1 MTKKK
6 SIWAFVLAFMLVV
19 PAMFLFSACG
29 RHKHSF
35 SSEWSQSETQHWH
48 ACTGK
53 NCDEKQDLADHDF
66 VDWVEKTPAGVHTD
80 KVETSTCSTCNFKMD
95 RTVPNTATHSYET
108 ASWEKDETGHW
119 HKSTCDATDPAHQG
133 LKSDFAEHTYGAW
146 TEKTP
151 AEFHKNRVDHRLC
164 SVCGFED
171 TKEVPESM
179 THTWEWKANNAKHW
193 QETTCEHETP
203 LKQNEQD
210 HTWVYASEGELTHRR
225 TTNCGAEKHATRIE
239 PNIPHRYTDE
249 SDVDCNDCGYVR
261 SLTGKGSFN
270 ALSAK
275 TYNASAQPVASSAYT
290 IDEAI
295 KALCEIQYKVKGS
308 NDNTYTTTA
317 PTNAGTY
324 EVRIFC
330 NGNDTYLKG
339 EVAKTDYV
347 IKQIEVKVGI
357 SFIKEKQT
365 TSNNYITLETYEVTN
380 PSLPSN
386 VTLTLR
392 AYGEQYKNQGRYS
405 IAKTN
410 GEFEGLEFDNKN
422 FKPIPN
428 KSTLSISIV
437 VYTNEAPVVTATNQ
451 TESNVKWIGYA
462 TPPYPTITMYQIT
475 TGTLRVGDYLICE
488 GVNIPLKVKDIKL
501 NKGSVS
507 GSSSSSCLNIAL
519 AGETVDISFE
529 TPGFTENDAK
539 TKLLNKTFTKVDYEV
554 LKVQTSLSGK
564 NYTNN
569 SSEKLLNVGECRYLE
584 FTVTI
589 IQSTTFTIYPSDYAG
604 GYAGENAYAVFDK
617 TTGKPIA
624 TAGVNTFTLS
634 EAGTYTLVLK
644 LTKTAEASASVSS
657 KPISFYVSW

>member
-6 SIWAFVLAFMLVV
+6 SIFAFALAACLAV
-19 PAMFLFSACG
+19 PAMFMLSACG
-29 RHKHSF
+29 KHEHSF

-48 ACTGK
+48 ECTDK
-53 NCDEKQDLADHDF
+53 KCNEKQDLAEHEF
-66 VDWVEKTPAGVHTD
+66 VWEVKTPAGVHVD
-80 KVETSTCSTCNFKMD
+80 KVEEGTCSKCNFKKE
-95 RTVPNTATHSYET
+95 RTVPNTATHTYET
-108 ASWEKDETGHW
+108 ASWEKDATGHW
-119 HKSTCDATDPAHQG
+119 HKSTCDATEPAHQG
-133 LKSDFAEHTYGAW
+133 LKADFAEHTYGAW
-146 TEKTP
+146 TVKTL
-151 AEFHKNRVDHRLC
+151 AEFHKNSIEHRLC
-164 SVCGFED
+164 SVCGFEE
-171 TKEVPESM
+171 TQEVLDSM

-239 PNIPHRYTDE
+239 PNIPHRYTDVN
-249 SDVDCNDCGYVR
+249 DVDCNDCGYVR
-261 SLTGKGSFN
+261 SLTEKGSFN
-270 ALSAK
+270 ALSPK
-275 TYNASAQPVASSAYT
+275 TYNASAQPVASSDYT
-290 IDEAI
+290 VNEAI
-295 KALCEIQYKVKGS
+295 KGLCEIQYKVKGA
-308 NDNTYTTTA
+308 NDSTYTTTA

-437 VYTNEAPVVTATNQ
+437 VYTNEAPVVTGTNQ
-451 TESNVKWIGYA
+451 TESNVNWIGYA

-507 GSSSSSCLNIAL
+507 GSTSSSCLNIAL

-634 EAGTYTLVLK
+634 ESGTYTLVLK

>member
-1 MTKKK
+1 MKLKKK
-6 SIWAFVLAFMLVV
+6 SIAAFIFAICLVM
-19 PAMFLFSACG
+19 PAILLFAACG
-29 RHKHSF
+29 KTEHTF
-35 SSEWSQSETQHWH
+35 SSEWSTTDSQHWH
-48 ACTGK
+48 ACTDE
-53 NCDEKQDLADHDF
+53 NCDEKSDLGDHNF
-66 VDWVEKTPAGVHTD
+66 VWVVKTPAGVHTD
-80 KVETSTCSTCNFKMD
+80 KVETGTCSICQYQKD
-95 RTVPNTATHSYET
+95 RTIEGS
-108 ASWEKDETGHW
+108 GI
-119 HKSTCDATDPAHQG
+119 
-133 LKSDFAEHTYGAW
+133 
-146 TEKTP
+146 
-151 AEFHKNRVDHRLC
+151 
-164 SVCGFED
+164 
-171 TKEVPESM
+171 
-179 THTWEWKANNAKHW
+179 HTWEWKTSDTKHW

-210 HTWVYASEGELTHRR
+210 HTWESKSDATKHWEQTTCTQHDTIKRNEEAHTWEWKANNAKHWEQTTCAQHEAKTRNEENHIWEYTSEGELTHRR

-249 SDVDCNDCGYVR
+249 NDVDCNDCGYVR

-270 ALSAK
+270 TLSAK
-275 TYNASAQPVASSAYT
+275 TYNAGAQGVASSDYT
-290 IDEAI
+290 VNEAI
-295 KALCEIQYKVKGS
+295 KDLCEIQYKVKDA
-308 NDNTYTTTA
+308 NDSTYTTTA

-324 EVRIFC
+324 EVRIYC
-330 NGNDTYLKG
+330 RGNATYLRG
-339 EVAKTDYV
+339 EVAKTEYV

-437 VYTNEAPVVTATNQ
+437 VYTNEAPVVTGTNQ
-451 TESNVKWIGYA
+451 TESNVNWIGYV

-539 TKLLNKTFTKVDYEV
+539 TKLINKTFTKVDYAALTFNEGSN
-554 LKVQTSLSGK
+554 T
-564 NYTNN
+564 TNSVDVTLQQN
-569 SSEKLLNVGECRYLE
+569 ESMYLE
-584 FTVTI
+584 FTATVDSAKKFKLNFDADGGYRAGESFEFYNAETGEKMTNNFNEVSVSAAGTYKIVIKITKVAAEYNYLKKTVPFSVTI
-589 IQSTTFTIYPSDYAG
+589 I
-604 GYAGENAYAVFDK
+604 
-617 TTGKPIA
+617 
-624 TAGVNTFTLS
+624 
-634 EAGTYTLVLK
+634 
-644 LTKTAEASASVSS
+644 
-657 KPISFYVSW
+657 

>member
-1 MTKKK
+1 MKVKKK
-6 SIWAFVLAFMLVV
+6 SIAAFIFAICLVM
-19 PAMFLFSACG
+19 PAILLFAACG
-29 RHKHSF
+29 KTHTF
-35 SSEWSQSETQHWH
+35 SSEWSTTDSQHWH
-48 ACTGK
+48 ACTDE
-53 NCDEKQDLADHDF
+53 NCDEKSDLGDHNF
-66 VDWVEKTPAGVHTD
+66 VWVVKTPAGVHTD
-80 KVETSTCSTCNFKMD
+80 RVETGTCSICQYQKD
-95 RTVPNTATHSYET
+95 RTIEGS
-108 ASWEKDETGHW
+108 
-119 HKSTCDATDPAHQG
+119 G
-133 LKSDFAEHTYGAW
+133 L
-146 TEKTP
+146 
-151 AEFHKNRVDHRLC
+151 
-164 SVCGFED
+164 
-171 TKEVPESM
+171 
-179 THTWEWKANNAKHW
+179 HTWEWKTSDTKHW

-210 HTWVYASEGELTHRR
+210 HTWESKSDATKHWEQTTCTQHDAIKRNEEAHTWEWKANNAKHWEQTTCAQHEAKTRNEENHIWEYTSEGELTHRR

-249 SDVDCNDCGYVR
+249 NDVDCNDCGYVR

-270 ALSAK
+270 TLSAK
-275 TYNASAQPVASSAYT
+275 TYNAGAQGVVSSDYT
-290 IDEAI
+290 VNEAI
-295 KALCEIQYKVKGS
+295 KDLCEIQYKVKDA
-308 NDNTYTTTA
+308 NDSTYTTTA

-324 EVRIFC
+324 EVRIYC
-330 NGNDTYLKG
+330 RGNATYLRG
-339 EVAKTDYV
+339 EVAKTEYV

-380 PSLPSN
+380 HPSLPSN

-437 VYTNEAPVVTATNQ
+437 VYTNEAPVVTGTNQ
-451 TESNVKWIGYA
+451 TESNVNWIGYV

-539 TKLLNKTFTKVDYEV
+539 TKLLNKTFTKVDYEA

-584 FTVTI
+584 LTVTI

-634 EAGTYTLVLK
+634 ESGTYTLVLK
-644 LTKTAEASASVSS
+644 LTKTAEASAAVSS
-657 KPISFYVSW
+657 KPISFYVSWN